1 MSPAVIAE
9 RGGGFAALIGLVAT
23 HWSKIEQS
31 LGIMYTYLLL
41 GQEPSAFELY
51 HKLIDLNLKI
61 NGDNPAIIQVGSTYN
76 DLGATIIG
84 PEADLN
90 LGIRT
95 FLNGTPETAF
105 MAAAEDKL
113 PKELIEEIKAFY
125 KDLRKLSSRRAKII
139 HGTWCTTPTKP
150 QSLLLADPRHL
161 NQKLNEMFRYVVEVK
176 KDHSKIKPKM
186 EFPITPDEFQEYH
199 VRDFQTLMS
208 DLVDADN
215 RAMELGNRA
224 LTHALALVS
233 K

>member
-1 MSPAVIAE
+1 
-9 RGGGFAALIGLVAT
+9 
-23 HWSKIEQS
+23 
-31 LGIMYTYLLL
+31 
-41 GQEPSAFELY
+41 
-51 HKLIDLNLKI
+51 
-61 NGDNPAIIQVGSTYN
+61 
-76 DLGATIIG
+76 
-84 PEADLN
+84 
-90 LGIRT
+90 
-95 FLNGTPETAF
+95 